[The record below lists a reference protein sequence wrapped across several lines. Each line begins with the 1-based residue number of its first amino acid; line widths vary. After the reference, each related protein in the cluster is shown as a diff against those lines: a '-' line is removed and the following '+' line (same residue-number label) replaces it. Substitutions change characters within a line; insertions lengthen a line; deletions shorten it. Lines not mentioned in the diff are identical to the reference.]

1 MGTAGEG
8 ASQQLGRFFPVGTFS
23 FSRRARVLD
32 ASDEAVLLEFVQAQ
46 KTEISPL
53 IEAMTWLQGPS
64 FNRPVKPLPRL
75 QLLSCSKD
83 SWKRGRTI

>member
-8 ASQQLGRFFPVGTFS
+8 ASQQLGGFFPVDTFS
-23 FSRRARVLD
+23 FSRRVRDLD

-53 IEAMTWLQGPS
+53 IEAMTWL
-64 FNRPVKPLPRL
+64 
-75 QLLSCSKD
+75 
-83 SWKRGRTI
+83 